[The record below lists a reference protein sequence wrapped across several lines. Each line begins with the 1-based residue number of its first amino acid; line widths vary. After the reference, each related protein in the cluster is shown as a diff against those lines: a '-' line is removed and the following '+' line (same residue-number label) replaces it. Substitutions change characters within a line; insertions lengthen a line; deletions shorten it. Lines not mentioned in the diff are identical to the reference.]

1 MTVSSGAL
9 IAKATGEHAV
19 SLVHQAH
26 AIDFSDAV
34 GVGWFFSSIPDA
46 EDDPPFFRAVD
57 LHAEVTPVPATGHVV
72 GVDGVLH
79 GREFG
84 VEGFDFGFPGNR
96 IEEVDGCGVA
106 TGLHIEMVAIFRKP
120 RKMEGPDG
128 QGMLKIA
135 FGGKCEVMVSGL
147 WYGYAPEIDRS
158 LLARLKVD
166 STRKRL

>member
-1 MTVSSGAL
+1 MGSAVTRNFWLVCFPWIFQMTVSSGAL

-19 SLVHQAH
+19 SLVLPGARDRP
-26 AIDFSDAV
+26 ATRLGSI
-34 GVGWFFSSIPDA
+34 WFFSSIPDA

-120 RKMEGPDG
+120 RRWRDLTVRG
-128 QGMLKIA
+128 
-135 FGGKCEVMVSGL
+135 C
-147 WYGYAPEIDRS
+147 
-158 LLARLKVD
+158 
-166 STRKRL
+166 